1 MYKSFSSIWFR
12 KTEFPTKAILGHIKT
27 FQHSIFNSP
36 KSSVVS
42 GDRRANT
49 FNAFPLSSALRW
61 APHVCLCHLCDIAYI
76 SNRWIYPSML
86 SFESSNGGSFWP
98 FNGWKVSFSSWVVL
112 SDLSNCNLCSS
123 SSSSSFNCVQ
133 KSQILLSF
141 MRRVCSRSLCY
152 LTLSICNLNSRSS
165 FSCRLSLFFSRS
177 SRIPACQS
185 LTKC

>member
-12 KTEFPTKAILGHIKT
+12 KTEFPTKAILDHIKT

-76 SNRWIYPSML
+76 SNRWIYASML

-98 FNGWKVSFSSWVVL
+98 FNGWKVSFSSWV
-112 SDLSNCNLCSS
+112 
-123 SSSSSFNCVQ
+123 
-133 KSQILLSF
+133 LLSLTVTYV
-141 MRRVCSRSLCY
+141 RVLVLLVSTVFRNRKFFFHSWDGCVLARCVIWLFPSVTWIRVL
-152 LTLSICNLNSRSS
+152 
-165 FSCRLSLFFSRS
+165 LSLVVYLCFSHVDR
-177 SRIPACQS
+177 AS
-185 LTKC
+185 LLANL